1 VVALGQQFDDQR
13 HCGVACGCVL
23 DLVQQRLR
31 DLCVEL
37 DEGALDESVQQLLVG
52 RWLAPGRAQHRL
64 GHLVVREVAEVV
76 VVFEDFYDFWET
88 AAFEAEG
95 LEQHFVDGGAADERE
110 VTEVVVVGLEQ
121 QRLLLDLFS

>member
-1 VVALGQQFDDQR
+1 
-13 HCGVACGCVL
+13 
-23 DLVQQRLR
+23 
-31 DLCVEL
+31 
-37 DEGALDESVQQLLVG
+37 
-52 RWLAPGRAQHRL
+52 
-64 GHLVVREVAEVV
+64 VV
-76 VVFEDFYDFWET
+76 VVFEDFYDFGEA